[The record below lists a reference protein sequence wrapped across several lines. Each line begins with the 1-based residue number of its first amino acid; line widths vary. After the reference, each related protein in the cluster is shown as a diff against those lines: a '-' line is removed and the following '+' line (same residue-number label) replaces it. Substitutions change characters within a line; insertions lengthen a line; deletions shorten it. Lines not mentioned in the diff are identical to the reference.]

1 MRELNKLSGLGFYL
15 FNLEECSEAYRT
27 LKTRDQYHFLH
38 FKTFL
43 AFYTSQLDCQ
53 YVVHIVVIY
62 LL

>member
-1 MRELNKLSGLGFYL
+1 MRELNKVSGLGFYL

-43 AFYTSQLDCQ
+43 AFYTS
-53 YVVHIVVIY
+53 
-62 LL
+62 